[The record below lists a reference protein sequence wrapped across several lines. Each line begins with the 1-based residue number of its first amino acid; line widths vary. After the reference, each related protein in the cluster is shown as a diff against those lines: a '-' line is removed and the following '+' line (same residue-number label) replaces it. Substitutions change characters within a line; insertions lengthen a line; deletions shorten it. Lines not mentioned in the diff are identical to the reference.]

1 MEVTLLNVH
10 RSTFA
15 GVTPSDSMARPARNL
30 LRPLTTLVSR
40 ASGPRLIGV
49 AECVITRVTGP
60 RSGESL
66 PTTVARYPHFVV
78 LDSDESELTGS
89 GVVR

>member
-1 MEVTLLNVH
+1 VEVTFLDVQ

-15 GVTPSDSMARPARNL
+15 GVTPSGLTARPARNL
-30 LRPLTTLVSR
+30 PPLTTLVSR

-60 RSGESL
+60 RSGEPL
-66 PTTVARYPHFVV
+66 PTTVARYPHLVV